1 MAEFISSQAP
11 TLMIWCFLFRFQVLV
26 FQSWIAMTGR
36 SYHSTFSIC
45 STESTRVING
55 TNDGNRI
62 GPAWGS
68 LEGWNAVLW
77 AVLKTFLRILPQP
90 CEVISGAVRAALEED
105 PQVDTP
111 LTELGAQSQIQR
123 MSLDVTCICV
133 WKNLAIFSPSWFLKI
148 FWV

>member
-1 MAEFISSQAP
+1 
-11 TLMIWCFLFRFQVLV
+11 
-26 FQSWIAMTGR
+26 MTGR

-45 STESTRVING
+45 TTESTRVING
-55 TNDGNRI
+55 ANDGNRI

-68 LEGWNAVLW
+68 LEGWNAVVW
-77 AVLKTFLRILPQP
+77 AVLKAFLQP

-123 MSLDVTCICV
+123 MSLDVTCISV
-133 WKNLAIFSPSWFLKI
+133 
-148 FWV
+148 